1 MLLFTSNKKIKYL
14 VTLLSV
20 ILIML
25 ACVDCA
31 KKESQPETKNAQS
44 ETKSPQVE
52 NRSNATA
59 QNTLQGNIAKLQGKW
74 KSNDDSAFTIEII
87 DNKFISMYNNK
98 ISETEIIK
106 FVNNAEERLEDPDG
120 EYFILKSELDE
131 LCFYLINVNQKQ
143 LEYSYVSR
151 GNTLSFTKIE

>member
-1 MLLFTSNKKIKYL
+1 MLLFTSNKELKYL

-25 ACVDCA
+25 AYIGCA
-31 KKESQPETKNAQS
+31 KKESQSETKN
-44 ETKSPQVE
+44 PQVE
-52 NRSNATA
+52 NRSNSTA

-74 KSNDDSAFTIEII
+74 KSNDDSAFTIKIK

-98 ISETEIIK
+98 ISGTEIIK
-106 FVNNAEERLEDPDG
+106 FVNNAEERVEDPDG

-131 LCFYLINVNQKQ
+131 LCYYLINVNQKE